1 MNSEKLKTNIANA
14 KFAKHYAK
22 IQLRDAKRILREA
35 KRSYRMYKRSAKTA
49 VKLQKKTE
57 FVETMLKDL
66 EKSAKI
72 TVGK

>member
-1 MNSEKLKTNIANA
+1 MNSEKLKTNIINA
-14 KFAKHYAK
+14 KLAKRTAK
-22 IQLRDAKRILREA
+22 KQLREANRVLREA

-57 FVETMLKDL
+57 FVEAMLKDL

-72 TVGK
+72 